1 MRRQSRP
8 TLLIL
13 LALLVFIPVFAQVK
27 PKPKIAQ
34 PSEQLAQF
42 KRLIAKANVTLT
54 APAGFREIPAL
65 DNEDFTFDYAMDI
78 PGQGFEVW
86 YIVRSQKENWASY
99 DRVFLNNKTRVA
111 NPDSV
116 YADMGNAQAAAFTD
130 GNSEFFPRT
139 LPPSVLKRYNADA
152 GRSYLLNLLNTPET
166 KHYQYALLVS
176 LQKFHTGTIM
186 MVCFTNQKGPEF
198 YKNVERAGSS
208 LKFKPVTVNV
218 DKLAERTDEQ

>member
-27 PKPKIAQ
+27 PKPKVAQ
-34 PSEQLAQF
+34 PSEQLSQF
-42 KRLIAKANVTLT
+42 KRIIAKANLTFT
-54 APAGFREIPAL
+54 APTGFREIPAI
-65 DNEDFTFDYAMDI
+65 DNEDFTFNYAMDI
-78 PGQGFEVW
+78 PGKGFEVW
-86 YIVRSQKENWASY
+86 YVVRSQKENWASY
-99 DRVFLNNKTRVA
+99 NRAFLNSKSRVA

-116 YADMGNAQAAAFTD
+116 YADLGNAQAAAFTD
-130 GNSEFFPRT
+130 GSNQYFVRT
-139 LPPSVLKRYNADA
+139 LPPNVLKRYNADA
-152 GRSYLLNLLNTPET
+152 GRSYLLNLLDMPET

-176 LQKFHTGTIM
+176 VQKFHTSTVM

-208 LKFKPVTVNV
+208 IKFKPAPVNV
-218 DKLAERTDEQ
+218 DKLTERTDEQ